1 MVPILIVDDSP
12 DNLLVLEAVLR
23 RPGFKIVEA
32 LSGKEALMR
41 ANEQEFAVIV
51 LDVMMPEMDGYE
63 TALEIR
69 NKTLSNHSPI
79 IFVTAGMN
87 DRELINMGYEAGAV
101 DYLFKPFDPQIMKS
115 KIDIFADL
123 YLVKKENEYQAS
135 LLRMHDQ
142 AEHDQ
147 VLENALDAVIEMN
160 TEGKVIY
167 WNLQAEKIFGWSK
180 TEAIGL
186 RLSQLIIPQKYRKA
200 HEEGLA
206 HFISTGEGPILN
218 KRIEIEAI
226 KKDGSSI
233 PVELSVTPLKLNNKF
248 TFSAFLRDISEQKKE
263 RELIRVTEENLRAAV
278 KARDEF
284 ISICSHELKTPLTSM
299 KIQFQLAQKLYREG
313 NPKVFEKESVRKRIE
328 ISNKQ
333 LSRMGRLIEN
343 MLDVSNL
350 SSGKLALESHEVD
363 LLALAKEIVDSF
375 QEQLEYTHIDLKIEA
390 KSPPYLIMGDA
401 YRLEQVISNLLNNAI
416 KYGNNN
422 PVKLIFENH
431 PDKVS
436 LSVVDEGMGIEP
448 KNLKMIFNRYD
459 RAMDSSKISGL
470 GLGLYLSKQI
480 VEAHKGHIKVES
492 ELGKGSIFT
501 VEFPAVRKEMELSH

>member
-167 WNLQAEKIFGWSK
+167 WNLQAEKIFG
-180 TEAIGL
+180 
-186 RLSQLIIPQKYRKA
+186 
-200 HEEGLA
+200 
-206 HFISTGEGPILN
+206 
-218 KRIEIEAI
+218 
-226 KKDGSSI
+226 
-233 PVELSVTPLKLNNKF
+233 
-248 TFSAFLRDISEQKKE
+248 
-263 RELIRVTEENLRAAV
+263 
-278 KARDEF
+278 
-284 ISICSHELKTPLTSM
+284 
-299 KIQFQLAQKLYREG
+299 
-313 NPKVFEKESVRKRIE
+313 
-328 ISNKQ
+328 
-333 LSRMGRLIEN
+333 
-343 MLDVSNL
+343 
-350 SSGKLALESHEVD
+350 
-363 LLALAKEIVDSF
+363 
-375 QEQLEYTHIDLKIEA
+375 
-390 KSPPYLIMGDA
+390 
-401 YRLEQVISNLLNNAI
+401 
-416 KYGNNN
+416 
-422 PVKLIFENH
+422 
-431 PDKVS
+431 
-436 LSVVDEGMGIEP
+436 
-448 KNLKMIFNRYD
+448 
-459 RAMDSSKISGL
+459 
-470 GLGLYLSKQI
+470 
-480 VEAHKGHIKVES
+480 
-492 ELGKGSIFT
+492 
-501 VEFPAVRKEMELSH
+501 